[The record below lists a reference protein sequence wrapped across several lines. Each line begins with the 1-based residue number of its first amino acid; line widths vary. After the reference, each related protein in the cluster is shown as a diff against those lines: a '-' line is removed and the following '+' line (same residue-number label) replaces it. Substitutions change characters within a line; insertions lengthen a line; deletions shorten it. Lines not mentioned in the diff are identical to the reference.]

1 MSSFK
6 ERLIAR
12 LLPDHIAARQRK
24 TTTYE
29 LPDVNP
35 RGPRKIVL
43 PHSAPLE
50 LFHNVFSLCSAKVR
64 LCLAETGIA
73 YRSIH
78 VNLIET
84 GEYETLSP
92 WFLSMN
98 PAATVPVLLHKGR
111 PIYDS
116 AEQIQYIDKYLT
128 GPSNSLI
135 PPGHADE
142 VREWVN
148 FTSVDCVHDF
158 NELDTHQRMGC
169 CVPGCTLP
177 MFAALL
183 RETRL
188 SNIAWGIG
196 KHPVKIRPPIMC
208 LLKLIG
214 PYLIIILPKMRRV
227 VQDARDAMR
236 VQLQGIDELLSDGR
250 PYLVGDTFTLADV
263 SLMVVFERLDVG
275 GFADTLYSDLN
286 HVVRYWDRM
295 KQRPSYG
302 TAIKEQEL
310 PRVVRATAQVEKWK
324 RDRPWWAAYLFTPK
338 EGGGERSPLLA
349 GRCCP
354 PNGQRTAS
362 PLGRGN
368 RSPRRRA

>member
-1 MSSFK
+1 M
-6 ERLIAR
+6 
-12 LLPDHIAARQRK
+12 
-24 TTTYE
+24 
-29 LPDVNP
+29 
-35 RGPRKIVL
+35 
-43 PHSAPLE
+43 
-50 LFHNVFSLCSAKVR
+50 
-64 LCLAETGIA
+64 
-73 YRSIH
+73 
-78 VNLIET
+78 
-84 GEYETLSP
+84 
-92 WFLSMN
+92 
-98 PAATVPVLLHKGR
+98 LLHKGR

-135 PPGHADE
+135 PPAHADE

-236 VQLQGIDELLSDGR
+236 VHLQGIDDLLSDGR

-324 RDRPWWAAYLFTPK
+324 RDRRGGRRISSRQRRAEESARRYWRAAAAAEWAEDGLPRLG
-338 EGGGERSPLLA
+338 EGIGVRGGAREALRYAEVLEYRL
-349 GRCCP
+349 R
-354 PNGQRTAS
+354 
-362 PLGRGN
+362 GRG
-368 RSPRRRA
+368 SDYDIK

>member
-1 MSSFK
+1 MWLKMIERRRCGSSSK
-6 ERLIAR
+6 TSSSRHRANSLQPLTAADGTQCRHSKSASSLGYSQTTSRHANGNHYIRAARCQPTRTAEDCPPALGAAGALPQR
-12 LLPDHIAARQRK
+12 LLVVQRK
-24 TTTYE
+24 GAA
-29 LPDVNP
+29 VP
-35 RGPRKIVL
+35 RRDGHRVSLDPRQ
-43 PHSAPLE
+43 
-50 LFHNVFSLCSAKVR
+50 FDRDGRVR
-64 LCLAETGIA
+64 DALSVV
-73 YRSIH
+73 SID
-78 VNLIET
+78 E
-84 GEYETLSP
+84 
-92 WFLSMN
+92 

-236 VQLQGIDELLSDGR
+236 VHLQGIDELLSDGR

-275 GFADTLYSDLN
+275 GFADTLFGLESCRE
-286 HVVRYWDRM
+286 V
-295 KQRPSYG
+295 
-302 TAIKEQEL
+302 
-310 PRVVRATAQVEKWK
+310 
-324 RDRPWWAAYLFTPK
+324 
-338 EGGGERSPLLA
+338 
-349 GRCCP
+349 
-354 PNGQRTAS
+354 
-362 PLGRGN
+362 LG
-368 RSPRRRA
+368 